1 MTQRRQ
7 VLTQAV
13 NDSVKSFVRNR
24 LAFVTTTL
32 QNDRVLRLLF
42 DQIKQQAKNAII
54 LQGRCYERESVPYKA
69 LDGVVD
75 SLSKHLAS
83 LRHTKAEALMPR
95 NSLAL
100 VRVFPVMLE

>member
-42 DQIKQQAKNAII
+42 DLVEKSAH
-54 LQGRCYERESVPYKA
+54 ERRFA
-69 LDGVVD
+69 
-75 SLSKHLAS
+75 HA
-83 LRHTKAEALMPR
+83 
-95 NSLAL
+95 
-100 VRVFPVMLE
+100 